1 MKLLSN
7 LLLLLAALWTISFT
21 AQEPTFHGQSNVVL
35 VPVLVKDSDG
45 KPVFGLQAG
54 DFVVEDDGVVQQI
67 RLDETV
73 EAEPLSLVVAIQRG
87 RTATMEA
94 ERIRTLGTL
103 LDPILASGHA
113 EVAIVAFDSQVGSI
127 QDFTADSDRVASSLK
142 TFKNGDQGAAI
153 LDAVSYSLRLLEKT
167 PERHRRAL
175 LLISETRD
183 HGSRTKIDDA
193 VIEIGRSNALIFTLA
208 FSPSLSNVL
217 DDVRG
222 KLKQESDHVDLGVLA
237 MRLAVMSRNAMRSNV
252 PKTLAS
258 MTGGE
263 YELFKSHKGFESRM
277 TEFCNHLYSRYQ
289 LSFQPVDPHVG
300 LHQLQ
305 VKLKDHNKGSV
316 LARTTYWAVG
326 RQK

>member
-1 MKLLSN
+1 MKSLPNLLMLALLS
-7 LLLLLAALWTISFT
+7 T
-21 AQEPTFHGQSNVVL
+21 AICNSQEPTFHGQSNVVL
-35 VPVLVKDSDG
+35 VPVLVKNSDG
-45 KPVFGLQAG
+45 KPIFGLQAS
-54 DFVVEDDGVVQQI
+54 DFIVQDDGVGQQI
-67 RLDETV
+67 RLDEMV
-73 EAEPLSLVVAIQRG
+73 ESEPLSLVVAIQRG
-87 RTATMEA
+87 RTAGLEA
-94 ERIRTLGTL
+94 DRVRTIGTL

-113 EVAIVAFDSQVGSI
+113 QIAIVAFDSRVESI
-127 QDFTADSDRVASSLK
+127 RDFTSDSDQVAA
-142 TFKNGDQGAAI
+142 TFRKMKSGDQGAVI

-183 HGSRTKIDDA
+183 HGSKTKIDEA

-222 KLKQESDHVDLGVLA
+222 KSKQESDHVDLGGLA

-252 PKTLAS
+252 PKTLAW

-277 TEFCNHLYSRYQ
+277 SEFCNHLYSRYQ
-289 LSFQPVDPHVG
+289 LSFQPVEPHVG

-305 VKLKDHNKGSV
+305 VKLKDGKKGFV

-326 RQK
+326 KPQ